1 MPDSERMPAA
11 EDLASAVVLVAADA
25 VVEPAEVAVAAVAA
39 VVAVAVAA
47 GAVAVVVPVAP
58 AVAAGAD
65 LSTDNSLP
73 SAIGAVADGSNRP
86 IQAR

>member
-1 MPDSERMPAA
+1 
-11 EDLASAVVLVAADA
+11 
-25 VVEPAEVAVAAVAA
+25 VAAVEA
-39 VVAVAVAA
+39 AVAVAA